1 MLLKAFLRQTHART
15 GWSLAGVASFC
26 LTGAIVLGVIQGP
39 RRHGAE
45 LAPDT
50 AAPELQSGQD
60 RTFAEVL
67 GVSAAATASSPVTPS
82 PVEAQSD
89 RPESERGPVQSVE
102 FKPVIAKVST
112 GATPLPP
119 TRPRELSPRMRL
131 ASMHQPIEF
140 KLADRGGNR

>member
-1 MLLKAFLRQTHART
+1 MLLKAVLPQTHART

-26 LTGAIVLGVIQGP
+26 LAGAIVLGVIQGP

-50 AAPELQSGQD
+50 AAPEFRSGRD
-60 RTFAEVL
+60 LTFAEVF
-67 GVSAAATASSPVTPS
+67 GVSAAATAPSPVTPS
-82 PVEAQSD
+82 PVEAQS
-89 RPESERGPVQSVE
+89 VQSVE
-102 FKPVIAKVST
+102 FKPAIAKVST